1 MFRAPHLRL
10 SLIAASAVLALSILP
25 ASAQAPTSAT
35 ADLNVKGVEDVIA
48 ALQARKGDRNSAQ
61 AALFLTLM
69 KQIGRPGP
77 VANGRTS
84 LDYKVTTTPDG
95 GVLVN
100 GIDIIPIINTASKL
114 GASR

>member
-1 MFRAPHLRL
+1 MFRAPLL
-10 SLIAASAVLALSILP
+10 VAAATALTLSILP

-77 VANGRTS
+77 MDNGRTS
-84 LDYKVTTTPDG
+84 LEYKVTATADG

-114 GASR
+114 GAAR